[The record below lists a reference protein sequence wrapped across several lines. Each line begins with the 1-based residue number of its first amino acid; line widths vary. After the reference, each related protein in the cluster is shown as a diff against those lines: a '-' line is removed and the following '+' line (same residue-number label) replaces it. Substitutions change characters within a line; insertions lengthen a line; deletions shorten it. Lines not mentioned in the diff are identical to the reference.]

1 MKTIHNF
8 FIKNFISVILPMFI
22 PILVLGGLFSHIIEN
37 YIKDAINANNLSLL
51 RQTKDNV
58 ELIFNELDSIS
69 LPFIT
74 NPVIIQNMNRILREP
89 VLVSGDLPLFE
100 TVRGFIDAPANA
112 RPYINSI
119 YLYIPNDHG
128 RFYNS
133 NNGIEHLSTSH
144 DVYWHQSI
152 LLHETESMWAESRTV
167 KEYSFQPAKKLITLY
182 RKPNQAHYS
191 SYPGVLVLNI
201 SEEYIQKQ
209 LDHLKVLPEQKI
221 VIMDEH
227 GESITSSNQGID
239 LASSQLRE
247 IAQSNNDEFT
257 VQSSMGPILV
267 SKISSDKYHWSF
279 VTITPQKSMY
289 KVPNYLSKLTLLLL
303 ITCFIAGSVLAYL
316 LTRKNY
322 RNVKSIVNIIH
333 SAKFG
338 TELPSIGEKPS
349 NVYNYIIENVLRTF
363 VERDYLTVQLSE
375 RKYRNEVIE
384 LKTLQNQMNPHFLF
398 NTLQTIYW
406 KVLSLTGKPNEANV
420 MLEHLSDILKYAL
433 DVPTQL
439 VRLEEE
445 MQYTRSYIEIL
456 KYRYTG
462 KFKVKWDMQ
471 EDLLDCQVNKLILQP
486 LVENALYHGIKNKQ
500 GPGIIKISI
509 RARASQLQ
517 ISVIDNGVG
526 IPADRLKEINSRLQ
540 FSSANVDAG
549 KQHIGLYNTYK
560 RIKLQFG
567 DNAQLVIKSKAGWGT
582 RVDIYTPIK

>member
-1 MKTIHNF
+1 MKTIHTF
-8 FIKNFISVILPMFI
+8 FVKNFISIILPMFI

-58 ELIFNELDSIS
+58 EIIFNELDAIS
-69 LPFIT
+69 LHFII

-133 NNGIEHLSTSH
+133 NNGIDHLRSSH
-144 DVYWHQSI
+144 DVDWHQSI
-152 LLHETESMWAESRTV
+152 LQHENDTMWTESRTIE
-167 KEYSFQPAKKLITLY
+167 EYSFQPTKKVISLY
-182 RKPNQAHYS
+182 RKPNQAQNPLYA
-191 SYPGVLVLNI
+191 GVLVLNI
-201 SEEYIQKQ
+201 SKEYIEKQ
-209 LDHLKVLPEQKI
+209 LDHLKVMPEQHI
-221 VIMDEH
+221 LILDENN
-227 GESITSSNQGID
+227 ELLTSTQGVD
-239 LASSQLRE
+239 FTNSQFKE
-247 IAQSNNDEFT
+247 IAQNKDDVFT
-257 VQSSMGPILV
+257 IKSPMGPFLV
-267 SKISSDKYHWSF
+267 SKISSDKYHWNF
-279 VTITPQKSMY
+279 VTITPQVSLY
-289 KVPNYLSKLTLLLL
+289 KVPNYLTKLTILLL
-303 ITCFIAGSVLAYL
+303 IACFIAGSVLAYL

-322 RNVKSIVNIIH
+322 RNVKSILNIIH

-338 TELPSIGEKPS
+338 TELPLIEKKPY

-363 VERDYLTVQLSE
+363 VERDYLNVQLSE

-398 NTLQTIYW
+398 NTLQSIYW

-420 MLEHLSDILKYAL
+420 MIEHLSDILKYAL

-462 KFKVKWDMQ
+462 KFKVIWDMQ

-486 LVENALYHGIKNKQ
+486 LVENALYHGIKNKKD
-500 GPGIIKISI
+500 PGIIKISI
-509 RARASQLQ
+509 RARGSQLQ

-526 IPADRLKEINSRLQ
+526 IPSDKLMEIKNRLQ
-540 FSSANVDAG
+540 FSFADVDAG
-549 KQHIGLYNTYK
+549 KEHIGLYNTYK

-567 DNAQLVIKSKAGWGT
+567 DTAQLVIKSKAGWGT
-582 RVDIYTPIK
+582 KVDIYIPKK